1 MGMSYFPIAPHSGA
15 SHDHTPTL
23 GASLRS
29 TARER
34 ASPERHPRA
43 GPNAAALPQARP
55 RPAPSRSTPN
65 PSATHVTSAACDDL
79 IPGVG

>member
-1 MGMSYFPIAPHSGA
+1 MGYFPIAPHSGA
-15 SHDHTPTL
+15 SHHHKRTL
-23 GASLRS
+23 GASLRYA
-29 TARER
+29 ARAR
-34 ASPERHPRA
+34 ASPERHQRA

-55 RPAPSRSTPN
+55 RPAPSRPAPN